1 MAISSQRDANRIP
14 ALIATSNADG
24 VTVLPVYVDSVTN
37 RLLVQA
43 TISGSFTVTVASDG
57 ATGSAVPASASYG
70 GINVAGTLRGATGV
84 NPSGSI
90 YATQVD
96 ISSIAGTTTAT
107 GNGVV
112 SAGVQRVAIASDNT
126 AFSVNATLSAETTKV
141 IGVVRTADGSG
152 NLLTSTTNALDV
164 NLKTSGLS
172 NLSTNVAQM
181 NGVAVSM
188 GSGINGTG
196 VQRVTLATDQAAV
209 STAGLF
215 SVKIDQTTP
224 GTTNLVAVSS
234 ISTSVTPGTAAANL
248 GKAEDAAH
256 ASGDTGVFVLGVRN
270 DNGATTYGADQ
281 DYGPLATDKN
291 GRNLITSKAPTG
303 TQTSVASSASNVT
316 LLAANSARLGATLYN
331 DSTQIC
337 YVRFSATAT
346 TSNYSVQ
353 LLSNS
358 YYEVP
363 FGYTG
368 IIDGIWASANGNMR
382 VTEMT

>member
-1 MAISSQRDANRIP
+1 MAISAQRDANRIS

-43 TISGSFTVTVASDG
+43 TISGSLTTTVASDG
-57 ATGSAVPASASYG
+57 TTGAAVPASANYK
-70 GINVAGTLRGATGV
+70 GINVAGTLRGVTGV
-84 NPSGSI
+84 NPSGTV
-90 YATQVD
+90 YASQVD
-96 ISSIAGTTTAT
+96 IASIAGTTTAT

-126 AFSVNATLSAETTKV
+126 AFAVNATLSAETTKV
-141 IGVVRTADGSG
+141 IGTVNIAAAQTIAV
-152 NLLTSTTNALDV
+152 TNAGTFAVQATLGANQSV
-164 NLKTSGLS
+164 
-172 NLSTNVAQM
+172 NVAQM
-181 NGVAVSM
+181 NGVTVTM

-196 VQRVTLATDQAAV
+196 VQRVNLATDQAALT
-209 STAGLF
+209 TAGLF

-256 ASGDTGVFVLGVRN
+256 ASGDTGVFALGVRN

-281 DYGPLATDKN
+281 DYTPMATDKN
-291 GRNLITSKAPTG
+291 GRGIVTQKAATG
-303 TQTSVASSASNVT
+303 TQTSVASSATNVT
-316 LLAANSARLGATLYN
+316 LLAANSARLGATLFN
-331 DSTQIC
+331 DSTAVC
-337 YVRFSATAT
+337 YVRFAATAT
-346 TSNYSVQ
+346 SSNYSVQ

-363 FGYTG
+363 FGYSG

-382 VTEMT
+382 VTEMS